1 MAAIA
6 LVVGG
11 GLGLI
16 CLHKKGRLRGRRV
29 ASDNQGSV
37 AVVVTNVE
45 ADSEKVEEDEGNE
58 DEAEET
64 SLRSSTADGSD
75 KKPRLRI
82 HTKSS
87 ATENMD

>member
-1 MAAIA
+1 MY
-6 LVVGG
+6 VV
-11 GLGLI
+11 
-16 CLHKKGRLRGRRV
+16 
-29 ASDNQGSV
+29 STGSV

-75 KKPRLRI
+75 KKTRLRI